1 MSLDSILFFCNR
13 YLTLIGEIPGALE
26 SFSYFSEEGCHQL
39 RVYDQ
44 CFLMVSQGIIVVL
57 LGIRVFAL
65 YERSKKVLVLLV
77 TVYAIMIAVAGWA
90 VVTSQISRDGAEL
103 GTILLPA
110 CDLTLTLQQSYR
122 FAGAWGTELFCDLV
136 IFVLTLCRLACIVR
150 VWTGTLSEV
159 MLRDGVLYFGALV
172 ILHTSNIAAFIFGPP
187 AAKGMLT
194 TLTNAISSTLVTRMV
209 LNIWAANHKM
219 ALSSSSS
226 MNSGPAAAYPALRE
240 Q

>member
-65 YERSKKVLVLLV
+65 YER
-77 TVYAIMIAVAGWA
+77 TGWA